1 MRTSRQVWAGG
12 RPYSLTQEKSQEQN
26 SDNLPSQVG
35 FYRTRSIL
43 ATLVTY
49 SLTDCC
55 LVDLIDVTLAC
66 EDANSILVEVVTV
79 DAETQNKS
87 LVQIWRLEFC
97 RTKINFCSYFE
108 HKVWS

>member
-55 LVDLIDVTLAC
+55 LVDLIDVTLDLEA
-66 EDANSILVEVVTV
+66 EVWSTSQTFVQTLSTRFGHDFEVEVQ
-79 DAETQNKS
+79 ARFETG
-87 LVQIWRLEFC
+87 
-97 RTKINFCSYFE
+97 
-108 HKVWS
+108 VWPAFFSADVL

>member
-66 EDANSILVEVVTV
+66 EDANSKLVEVVTV
-79 DAETQNKS
+79 ADVDGEGRVGYS
-87 LVQIWRLEFC
+87 LLQI
-97 RTKINFCSYFE
+97 
-108 HKVWS
+108 